1 MRADRTCGRGARSV
15 RNRGRATALVLLLCL
30 TACGGDDD
38 EPAEA
43 APRSQPVAPTPRIEP
58 LSDAEAL
65 AVLSA
70 LSGGAAE
77 AARAPVE
84 LVVSSELRRLVN
96 VVRADHAA
104 LEAELAE
111 IADSLQITPTEHEAA
126 GRIRSAAQQAVTESA
141 QLEWGSADAA
151 VLRQQLNLNRMLL
164 AVLDSTV
171 LPGMQPSLLQQYAA
185 AVRPAVAAH
194 LQRAEQLEVLMRNR
208 PAVAPTPQPATPA
221 PVDTV
226 APAPP
231 QPDTGRG
238 G

>member
-1 MRADRTCGRGARSV
+1 MG
-15 RNRGRATALVLLLCL
+15 LLLCL
-30 TACGGDDD
+30 AACGGDDD
-38 EPAEA
+38 EPGEA
-43 APRSQPVAPTPRIEP
+43 APRTQPVVQRPRIEP
-58 LSDAEAL
+58 LSDGEAL

-70 LSGGAAE
+70 LSASAAE
-77 AARAPVE
+77 AARAPAE
-84 LVVSSELRRLVN
+84 LVASPELRRLVN
-96 VVRADHAA
+96 VVRADHTA

-111 IADSLQITPTEHEAA
+111 IADSLQITPADHQAA
-126 GRIRSAAQQAVTESA
+126 GRIRAAAQQAVTESA

-151 VLRQQLNLNRMLL
+151 VLRQQLNLNRILL

-171 LPGMQPSLLQQYAA
+171 LPGMQASLLQQYAA

-194 LQRAEQLEVLMRNR
+194 LQRAEQLEVLLRER
-208 PAVAPTPQPATPA
+208 AAVAPKPQPVTPA

-226 APAPP
+226 APAPV